1 MQHEEEVQKNHSRCT
16 RHSIYSMEVS
26 LYMFFIFHSS
36 FITRGLQII
45 KVTQRIRGGRWTNS
59 AQVWQT
65 EDSLE
70 MDSYYDWGQIYHDV
84 SHSILQ
90 NVNRPPN
97 QHDIFTYLHIYF
109 HMLYFNMFCSMSI
122 GSYWAVLGCLF

>member
-1 MQHEEEVQKNHSRCT
+1 MQHEEEVQKNHSCCT

-26 LYMFFIFHSS
+26 LHMFLIFHSS

-70 MDSYYDWGQIYHDV
+70 IDSYYDWGQIYHDV
-84 SHSILQ
+84 AHSILQ
-90 NVNRPPN
+90 NVNSPPN
-97 QHDIFTYLHIYF
+97 QHDIFTYLHTYF

-122 GSYWAVLGCLF
+122 GSYWVVLGCLF